1 MDYKINEKG
10 IDIIDKSGS
19 SKQFVG
25 KMQSVMALKMLI
37 DCAVFIETYPKRF
50 FNSIEI
56 LATSYQCHL

>member
-37 DCAVFIETYPKRF
+37 DCAVFIETYPKGF
-50 FNSIEI
+50 LTPLKS
-56 LATSYQCHL
+56 